1 MSWQVLEKY
10 IFSRISR
17 NIIYWLFLALLF
29 YKGEIFSLKLYSL
42 RLTALFFSFSIPCY
56 INNLI
61 LIPNYLLKRK
71 FLMYWAMVLVL
82 IFIVTPI
89 PFYIT
94 QWLHINYPELNYMET
109 YVNRNIISHS
119 IPCFFFMAL
128 LATGKF
134 ASDIFYNQR
143 KLELLERK
151 QLFSELESLKSQVN
165 PHFLF
170 NALNTIYGLVKKDNK
185 ETAEVVRK
193 LSDIMRYVL
202 LDANAS
208 IVSLESEVN
217 LIQDY
222 LEFTKLRSNAKIDF
236 KKTGDFNVYE
246 VAPLLLLPLIENA
259 IKNSLEKH
267 IKNPWMAIEIKLDSN
282 ILIFQ
287 CAHNNLTNKNQDISI
302 NYIHELGLE
311 NLKRRLDLL
320 YGSKY
325 QLDFFNN
332 EKEFIASLKLELK

>member
-10 IFSRISR
+10 FFSRLSR
-17 NIIYWLFLALLF
+17 NIIYWLLLALLL
-29 YKGEIFSLKLYSL
+29 YKGDSFSLKLYSL
-42 RLTALFFSFSIPCY
+42 RLIALFLSFSIPCY

-61 LIPNYLLKRK
+61 LIPDYLLKRK
-71 FLMYWAMVLVL
+71 FLTYWSLVIIL
-82 IFIVTPI
+82 ILIVTPL
-89 PFYIT
+89 PYFIT
-94 QWLHINYPELNYMET
+94 QWVHTNFPELNYMQS
-109 YVNRNIISHS
+109 YVSRNTISHS

-134 ASDIFYNQR
+134 ASDAFYNQR

-208 IVSLESEVN
+208 MVSLESEVN
-217 LIQDY
+217 LIEAYVD
-222 LEFTKLRSNAKIDF
+222 FTKLRSNAKIDF
-236 KKTGDFNVYE
+236 EKTGNLGAYKI
-246 VAPLLLLPLIENA
+246 APLLLLPFIENS

-267 IKNPWMAIEIKLDSN
+267 IKNPWMQIKIKIEANALFFRCANNNLSN
-282 ILIFQ
+282 IENGSAL
-287 CAHNNLTNKNQDISI
+287 NNLED
-302 NYIHELGLE
+302 LGLE

-325 QLDFFNN
+325 QLDLSNN
-332 EKEFIASLKLELK
+332 DNEFIASLKLELK